1 MNLARNDRH
10 DTSSDEAKL
19 ISVGHHLV
27 RFARLKGLAVSERM
41 AFWEAAEIVWEAKR
55 EYRAE
60 LKAKR
65 VHRAALVATQFR
77 LAKTAEDDGSGPYE
91 S

>member
-1 MNLARNDRH
+1 MTPLGRMKARNDRH
-10 DTSSDEAKL
+10 DATHVELKL

-27 RFARLKGLAVSERM
+27 RFARLNGLMVSERV

-65 VHRAALVATQFR
+65 VQRAAMVAAQFR
-77 LAKTAEDDGSGPYE
+77 LGETAEG
-91 S
+91 